1 MTDSS
6 RDLAGTMLQAA
17 FIGALAAGCFWIL
30 RPFLLP
36 MIWAT
41 AIVVATWPL
50 MLRLQAY
57 LGGRRGLAVT
67 VMTLVLLLVLL
78 VPLAFAIAAIAQ
90 NADRIVAW
98 ANSLAGFSVPPPPDW
113 VARLP
118 LVGATIATQWQ
129 QVAGLG
135 TGGISARLAPYAS
148 TIVGWF
154 VGQVGNVGIMLVQFL
169 LTVVVAA
176 VLYSRGETAA
186 GGVRQ
191 FARRLAGAPAD
202 GVLHLAAQAVRAVAL
217 GVVVTAL
224 VQAVLAGIGLAICGV
239 PFVGVLIAV
248 MLILGIAQLGP
259 GFVLI
264 PAIIWLYWKGDS
276 TWGTVLLVWTLVVL
290 GMDNFLRPIL
300 IKRGADLPLL
310 LIFTGVIGGLV
321 AFGIIGLFIGPV
333 LLAVGYTLLSVWVT
347 EPEAGAKP
355 PDTGSEQGNE
365 GRQGGSGLV
374 IQ

>member
-1 MTDSS
+1 VTDSP

-41 AIVVATWPL
+41 AIVVATWPI
-50 MLRLQAY
+50 MLFLQTS

-78 VPLAFAIAAIAQ
+78 VPLGFAIAAIAQ

-98 ANSLAGFSVPPPPDW
+98 AKSLSAVHIPLPPDW
-113 VARLP
+113 VAGLP
-118 LVGATIATQWQ
+118 LVGPTLASQWQ
-129 QVAGLG
+129 QIAGLG
-135 TGGISARLAPYAS
+135 TGAVSARLAPYAS
-148 TIVGWF
+148 TIMTWF
-154 VGQVGNVGIMLVQFL
+154 VGQVGNVGLMLVQFL
-169 LTVVVAA
+169 LTIVLAT

-186 GGVRQ
+186 AGVRQ
-191 FARRLAGAPAD
+191 FALRLAGAPAD
-202 GVLHLAAQAVRAVAL
+202 DALHLAAQAVRAVAL

-224 VQAVLAGIGLAICGV
+224 IQAVLAGIGLAVCGV
-239 PFVGVLIAV
+239 PFVVVLIAV

-264 PAIIWLYWKGDS
+264 PAIVWLYWKGDT

-290 GMDNFLRPIL
+290 SLDNFLRPML
-300 IKRGADLPLL
+300 IKRSADLPLL

-333 LLAVGYTLLSVWVT
+333 LLAVGYTLLEVWVT
-347 EPEAGAKP
+347 ARDAETAPRDK
-355 PDTGSEQGNE
+355 S
-365 GRQGGSGLV
+365 LK
-374 IQ
+374 

>member
-6 RDLAGTMLQAA
+6 RDLAGTMLQVA

-50 MLRLQAY
+50 MLRLQAV

-78 VPLAFAIAAIAQ
+78 VPLAFTVAAVAQ
-90 NADRIVAW
+90 NADRIIAW
-98 ANSLAGFSVPPPPDW
+98 AKSLGTVSIPPPPDW
-113 VARLP
+113 IVRIPLIGLTVA
-118 LVGATIATQWQ
+118 GQWQ
-129 QVAGLG
+129 QVTELEAGGL
-135 TGGISARLAPYAS
+135 SARLAPYAS
-148 TIVGWF
+148 TVVAWF
-154 VGQVGNVGIMLVQFL
+154 VSQVGSVGLMLVEFL
-169 LTVVVAA
+169 LTVVVAT
-176 VLYSRGETAA
+176 VLYTCGETAA
-186 GGVRQ
+186 SGVRQ
-191 FARRLAGAPAD
+191 FARRLAGARAD

-224 VQAVLAGIGLAICGV
+224 VQAILGGIGLAICGV
-239 PFVGVLIAV
+239 PFVGVLVAV

-264 PAIIWLYWKGDS
+264 PAIIWLYWKGES

-290 GMDNFLRPIL
+290 GLDNVLRPIL

-333 LLAVGYTLLSVWVT
+333 LLAVGYTLLAAWIT
-347 EPEAGAKP
+347 EHDPEAVPAG
-355 PDTGSEQGNE
+355 TGTTRNSKN
-365 GRQGGSGLV
+365 RS
-374 IQ
+374 

>member
-1 MTDSS
+1 MTDSP

-17 FIGALAAGCFWIL
+17 FVGALAAGCFWIL

-41 AIVVATWPL
+41 AIVVATWPI
-50 MLRLQAY
+50 MLFLQTH

-67 VMTLVLLLVLL
+67 AMTLVLLLVLL
-78 VPLAFAIAAIAQ
+78 VPLAFTIAAIAQ

-98 ANSLAGFSVPPPPDW
+98 ATSLSTVRIPPPPDW
-113 VARLP
+113 VAGVP
-118 LVGATIATQWQ
+118 LIGSTLAVQWQ
-129 QVAGLG
+129 QMAGLG
-135 TGGISARLAPYAS
+135 TGGVSARLAPYAS
-148 TIVGWF
+148 KIVAWF
-154 VGQVGNVGIMLVQFL
+154 VAQVGSVGLMLVQFL

-186 GGVRQ
+186 AGVRQ
-191 FARRLAGAPAD
+191 FALRLAGAPAD
-202 GVLHLAAQAVRAVAL
+202 DVLHLAAQAVRAVAL

-239 PFVGVLIAV
+239 PFVVVLIAV

-264 PAIIWLYWKGDS
+264 PAIVWLYWKGDT

-290 GMDNFLRPIL
+290 SLDNFLRPML
-300 IKRGADLPLL
+300 IKRGADLSLL
-310 LIFTGVIGGLV
+310 LIFAGVIGGLV

-333 LLAVGYTLLSVWVT
+333 LLAVGYTLLTVWVT
-347 EPEAGAKP
+347 GR
-355 PDTGSEQGNE
+355 GSEIIPPAE
-365 GRQGGSGLV
+365 RSP
-374 IQ
+374 